1 MKNNQSLNSTSLLYI
16 LRIVLC
22 LGLIIFIVLGAF
34 FQLSANVHYH
44 VTENYTFSGGDI
56 DTPVY
61 LGVMLPKSG
70 PYQQVGDFQITW
82 DGALQKDAFSFVDA
96 VKLTGMKRTGKD
108 LVATIEYE
116 VTLPQGYVSWSAP
129 VESFQR
135 LPQAGIESDC
145 ECIQEKAASIIGK
158 DKSERNPYKI
168 YSFTTDYL
176 TYSRE
181 NTDCTG
187 LSAISAL
194 KNGSCVCSGYAR
206 LMTALC
212 RASDIPS
219 QMVLGLVYP
228 DPMFRSNI
236 TSFPQNPYEAHAWV
250 EYYSEGSWKMAD
262 PTWGAKRL
270 NFLQFN
276 RNDSRHLVYGELE
289 HVLALDA
296 ALEVWALDH
305 ANFMLGEAH
314 CFRYI
319 AASTSDQISFVPA
332 TTIIRRW
339 DGRWGNT
346 ILAWGVTTWFLY
358 KYRYKI
364 AGFPDQK
371 N

>member
-1 MKNNQSLNSTSLLYI
+1 MNNNQSSNSTSLLYI
-16 LRIVLC
+16 LKIVLC

-44 VTENYTFSGGDI
+44 VAESYTFSGGDI

-61 LGVMLPKSG
+61 LGVILPKSG
-70 PYQQVGDFQITW
+70 PYQQIENVHISW
-82 DGALQKDAFSFVDA
+82 DGALQKDAFDFVDA
-96 VKLTGMKRTGKD
+96 VKLSGVKRTGKD
-108 LVATIEYE
+108 LVATFEYE

-129 VESFQR
+129 VERFQR
-135 LPQAGIESDC
+135 LPQSGIESDC
-145 ECIQEKAASIIGK
+145 ECIREKAASITGK
-158 DKSERNPYKI
+158 GKLGGNAYKI
-168 YSFTTDYL
+168 YSFTADYL
-176 TYSRE
+176 VYERE
-181 NTDCTG
+181 NVDCTG
-187 LSAISAL
+187 QSAISAL
-194 KNGSCVCSGYAR
+194 KSGSCVCSGYAR

-270 NFLQFN
+270 NFMQFN

-289 HVLALDA
+289 HVLAVDA
-296 ALEVWALDH
+296 NLEVWAIDQ
-305 ANFMLGEAH
+305 AKFMLGDAH

-319 AASTSDQISFVPA
+319 AVSDSTQISFLPEVS
-332 TTIIRRW
+332 IQRKW
-339 DGRWGNT
+339 DGRWLNT
-346 ILAWGVTTWFLY
+346 LVVWAVATCLLCNFR
-358 KYRYKI
+358 YRI
-364 AGFPDQK
+364 FGLF
-371 N
+371 

>member
-1 MKNNQSLNSTSLLYI
+1 MKNNQSSNSSFLLYI
-16 LRIVLC
+16 PRIVLC

-44 VTENYTFSGGDI
+44 VAERYTFSGGEKDSQI
-56 DTPVY
+56 Y

-70 PYQQVGDFQITW
+70 PYQQVENVRTSW
-82 DGALQKDAFSFVDA
+82 DGALQKDAFIFVDT
-96 VKLTGMKRTGKD
+96 VKLSGKNQTGIE

-135 LPQAGIESDC
+135 LPQVGIESDC
-145 ECIQEKAASIIGK
+145 ECLQEKAASITGIGK
-158 DKSERNPYKI
+158 LGGNAYKI
-168 YSFTTDYL
+168 YSFTADNLVYGH
-176 TYSRE
+176 E
-181 NTDCTG
+181 NSDCTG
-187 LSAISAL
+187 LSAVSAL
-194 KNGSCVCSGYAR
+194 KIGTCVCSGYAR

-228 DPMFRSNI
+228 DPMFSSNT

-262 PTWGAKRL
+262 PTWGAIRPKL
-270 NFLQFN
+270 MQFN

-289 HVLALDA
+289 HVLAVDA
-296 ALEVWALDH
+296 DLEVWALDH
-305 ANFMLGEAH
+305 ADFMLGDAH

-319 AASTSDQISFVPA
+319 AVSESKQISFLPEVS
-332 TTIIRRW
+332 IQRKW
-339 DGRWGNT
+339 DGRWLNT
-346 ILAWGVTTWFLY
+346 LLASAVVTCFMCRYRNKILGSL
-358 KYRYKI
+358 
-364 AGFPDQK
+364 
-371 N
+371 